1 MKKATKKVTKSVSRA
16 KPRAVVPVRRTTSGM
31 KEGHTHSAIFSDV
44 TLMAL
49 AIFFTLFGLFAVMI
63 ISRQNQDVESYIRL
77 QKASASTA
85 QY

>member
-1 MKKATKKVTKSVSRA
+1 MPKKSAKKVTKSSIRA
-16 KPRAVVPVRRTTSGM
+16 RAHGAPAHRSSGM
-31 KEGHTHSAIFSDV
+31 RTGHTHSAIFSDT

-49 AIFFTLFGLFAVMI
+49 AIFFTLFGLLAVMI

-77 QKASASTA
+77 QKARASTV